1 MHLSTLG
8 RLALL
13 APALALAL
21 ALPAPKDAKFFDPAE
36 DPNVTDLGKKTGRI
50 GIDIVDPSLLRVDP
64 VRVFD
69 DISRSLDK
77 ASSLTKRR
85 DAAPLMGEREG
96 DGSRAV
102 RRAKVQVDPVDVD
115 VHVVPPSPMIV
126 PVQARGQP
134 QNTGP
139 TGGDMPRFRSA
150 YDTGEWGRHY

>member
-1 MHLSTLG
+1 MRLSTLG

-13 APALALAL
+13 APALAL

-69 DISRSLDK
+69 DVARSFDGT
-77 ASSLTKRR
+77 SSLTKRR
-85 DAAPLMGEREG
+85 DAAPLMEERKE
-96 DGSRAV
+96 DGGRAV
-102 RRAKVQVDPVDVD
+102 RRAKVQVDPVDAD
-115 VHVVPPSPMIV
+115 VHVVPPSPMII
-126 PVQARGQP
+126 PVQAREQP
-134 QNTGP
+134 QNAGP
-139 TGGDMPRFRSA
+139 TGDMPRFRSA